1 MKGTSW
7 GIFLYKWKNSWTSN
21 HTFRKKEINITTIV
35 RKKKYRESYMEVM
48 EVSVKEMVSSDT
60 QQLYMKETSSYYM
73 VADKT
78 EVQQFPSCLPIL
90 KSSSGKIKTQ
100 TKPEHW
106 KRRLSFFSLGCVI
119 VWFQILIVDY
129 LWKNVEVTKASSVK
143 GIFFPNFFLICNT
156 FTLFCLLWNKIG
168 FFWLCMKFMS

>member
-1 MKGTSW
+1 
-7 GIFLYKWKNSWTSN
+7 
-21 HTFRKKEINITTIV
+21 
-35 RKKKYRESYMEVM
+35 MEVM

-100 TKPEHW
+100 TKPEH
-106 KRRLSFFSLGCVI
+106 
-119 VWFQILIVDY
+119 
-129 LWKNVEVTKASSVK
+129 
-143 GIFFPNFFLICNT
+143 
-156 FTLFCLLWNKIG
+156 
-168 FFWLCMKFMS
+168 